1 MNCTKC
7 KRLLLQQVNGIM
19 VADGMH
25 RNPGEADCVAEAQSV
40 SIFWSESEINS
51 VNIFFNDEMYSGC
64 NRKFTAGW
72 SHLWLGILA

>member
-7 KRLLLQQVNGIM
+7 KRLLLQQVNGVM

-25 RNPGEADCVAEAQSV
+25 RNPGEAHCVAEAQSV

-51 VNIFFNDEMYSGC
+51 VNIF
-64 NRKFTAGW
+64 
-72 SHLWLGILA
+72 L